1 MNKKQALAIRQLSK
15 LLPYS
20 VEIVKHGV
28 FIPGSEVE
36 TKDIHAAKEA
46 GVIIQGNKNYIQKK
60 RKVVEIKHYRRLKRM
75 YAQHGTKGIQ
85 MYILELDKHNQ
96 RMNEM
101 FKDLQ
106 GMKKYER
113 ITEELIEIAKG
124 SAKGFWKSLIFF
136 LTALFGAFFMN
147 EEIEESEYEE

>member
-1 MNKKQALAIRQLSK
+1 MKKKHALAIKQLSK

-28 FIPGSEVE
+28 FIPGSQIE
-36 TKDIHAAKEA
+36 TKDVHAAKEA
-46 GVIIQGNKNYIQKK
+46 GLIIQGDKNYIHKK
-60 RKVVEIKHYRRLKRM
+60 LKVVEINHYRRLKRM

-96 RMNEM
+96 KMNEM
-101 FKDLQ
+101 FQDLQ

-113 ITEELIEIAKG
+113 ITKELIEIAKG

-136 LTALFGAFFMN
+136 LTALFGAFFLN
-147 EEIEESEYEE
+147 EEIEESEHEE